1 MKMLDSERRFVITNE
16 NEVNITTPNFN
27 AKFLAPNSYACNFYG
42 DLTRIRSLKKKKMIR
57 LNVIFL
63 KFFRLEIFSFFV
75 VLHVNCKNYYFINN
89 FLLLRIL
96 GIQNILI
103 QLWRSIKL
111 YISMQYLFTSQMMTL
126 TVFRSLFLFLF
137 FFIFFVSEL
146 PALKMI

>member
-1 MKMLDSERRFVITNE
+1 MKMVDSERRFVITNE

-27 AKFLAPNSYACNFYG
+27 AKFLAPNSYACDFYG

-96 GIQNILI
+96 GIQNIFNTTLEEYKAI
-103 QLWRSIKL
+103 YLDAISV
-111 YISMQYLFTSQMMTL
+111 YITNDDFDGVQVI
-126 TVFRSLFLFLF
+126 VFVFVF
-137 FFIFFVSEL
+137 FHFFCF
-146 PALKMI
+146 

>member
-1 MKMLDSERRFVITNE
+1 MKMVDSERRFVITNE

-27 AKFLAPNSYACNFYG
+27 AKFLAPNSYACDFYG

-96 GIQNILI
+96 GIQNIFNTTLEEYKAI
-103 QLWRSIKL
+103 YLDAISV
-111 YISMQYLFTSQMMTL
+111 YITNDDFDGVQVI
-126 TVFRSLFLFLF
+126 VF
-137 FFIFFVSEL
+137 VN
-146 PALKMI
+146 K